1 MELNRSFI
9 FKRVLPVVAGAL
21 LGFGYYYF
29 IGCRTGTCPITGSP
43 YISTL
48 YGALM
53 GMVIALP
60 GKKKTASPEGKEY
73 NNE

>member
-9 FKRVLPVVAGAL
+9 FKRVIPVTLGAL

-29 IGCRTGTCPITGSP
+29 IGCKSGTCPITGSP

-53 GMVIALP
+53 GLVIAIP
-60 GKKKTASPEGKEY
+60 GKKKE
-73 NNE
+73 